1 MKTRRVSSLV
11 LSLSAAIVVASALP
25 VLATSSTAPS
35 LQDGRVHGF
44 SGCLTQEAS
53 GVRYFDLTKAKS
65 DDGKDLGT
73 LRLTSSVWGIRPKQ
87 ALNHEVHVNGMYR
100 GHMSNDPDGG
110 HVAVKDAA
118 VTGESC
124 S

>member
-1 MKTRRVSSLV
+1 MWCDRDELGGHVMRGL
-11 LSLSAAIVVASALP
+11 VVASLFVASLALP
-25 VLATSSTAPS
+25 AAA
-35 LQDGRVHGF
+35 R
-44 SGCLTQEAS
+44 AM
-53 GVRYFDLTKAKS
+53 
-65 DDGKDLGT
+65 
-73 LRLTSSVWGIRPKQ
+73 
-87 ALNHEVHVNGMYR
+87 NHEVHVNGMYR